1 MEKEDCYNGNDSCCL
16 NDINFRWSCEL
27 SMDKKQIDKLLEE
40 LDYYKQVYEE
50 LNLIIDTTFDF
61 ISVADEKGIF
71 IRVSKGSDKVFMV
84 PDEQII
90 GASCYDVEERGIV
103 DSSVTRMVLET
114 GKKASSIQSTRGGK
128 RFMVIGVPMF
138 DDKGNLKR
146 IINISRDITEIEKL
160 NSRLKETEEL
170 LDWYHHEMIKNQ
182 EFEKNFIYSETSS
195 MKKIFNLINQVSNVD
210 ATVLLLGE
218 TGVGKNLIAKTIHQL
233 SNRRGKPFVQINCGA
248 IPENLLESELFGY
261 VEGAFTGAIK
271 GGKKGFFEIANDG
284 TIFLDEIAEIP
295 IYLQVKLLHALEN
308 HEIYK
313 VGSSNST
320 RVNARILAA
329 TNKDLKEM
337 VRDGKFREDL
347 YYRLNVLPIFIPPLR
362 DRQDDI
368 PLLTHYFLNKYNNKY
383 CMNKQ
388 LTTEAYRA
396 LSQYQ
401 WPGNIRELENVI
413 ERLVI
418 TCDQDIVDVYHVHST
433 VYGPSDK
440 KVIQINGIMP
450 LKQAVERV
458 EKELLFKA
466 LEEFKTTREVAKVL
480 EIDQS
485 TVVKKMN
492 KFKRLK

>member
-1 MEKEDCYNGNDSCCL
+1 
-16 NDINFRWSCEL
+16 
-27 SMDKKQIDKLLEE
+27 
-40 LDYYKQVYEE
+40 
-50 LNLIIDTTFDF
+50 
-61 ISVADEKGIF
+61 
-71 IRVSKGSDKVFMV
+71 
-84 PDEQII
+84 
-90 GASCYDVEERGIV
+90 
-103 DSSVTRMVLET
+103 
-114 GKKASSIQSTRGGK
+114 
-128 RFMVIGVPMF
+128 
-138 DDKGNLKR
+138 
-146 IINISRDITEIEKL
+146 
-160 NSRLKETEEL
+160 
-170 LDWYHHEMIKNQ
+170 
-182 EFEKNFIYSETSS
+182 